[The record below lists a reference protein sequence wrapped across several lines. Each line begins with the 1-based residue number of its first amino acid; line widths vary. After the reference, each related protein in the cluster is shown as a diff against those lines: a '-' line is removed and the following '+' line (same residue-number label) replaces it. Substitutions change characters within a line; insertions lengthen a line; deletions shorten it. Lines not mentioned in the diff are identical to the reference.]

1 MSLCV
6 RRLRGAQALGGRWRN
21 GVRGAGGGGAA
32 AAGRVR
38 EEVRPHDIGW
48 PSELNPHLFY
58 PTPLKNLVPSGSS
71 SSFTRHKSA
80 NNRQC
85 PSVNGKEKAQRHLR
99 STMAP
104 LRTKVYTS
112 KPHSSHVPCTS
123 VGCVYPLGRDAWH
136 LSSAQIDCFRSL
148 FEPGVC
154 RTPYQAVSFPIPG
167 TQHGIL
173 AFHPS
178 KEMQA
183 SSIPGS
189 NPPDM
194 EQLLAVMHAKLS
206 EELPNFLL
214 KTMDYSIYKKDVEFV
229 SNVLHIHTR
238 GVMLYQLL
246 LTLSRFLFLS
256 YLSNARV
263 SILKLTSHPETSSI
277 QARWAISGLPLHTLL
292 LHFYRNDKTELYKS
306 FDAHSTFYLASDGLI
321 RLHKLERVMPS
332 QPLTVPK
339 KTLLTA
345 ALVALGLGE
354 DRPALNL
361 LSSPKASP
369 KL

>member
-1 MSLCV
+1 MSVCV

-21 GVRGAGGGGAA
+21 GVRGAAV
-32 AAGRVR
+32 GRVR
-38 EEVRPHDIGW
+38 EGTRPHDVSW
-48 PSELNPHLFY
+48 PPELNPRLFY
-58 PTPLKNLVPSGSS
+58 PSPLKNLLPTTTT
-71 SSFTRHKSA
+71 SSFTRPTSA
-80 NNRQC
+80 NNGEW
-85 PSVNGKEKAQRHLR
+85 PSVNGWEKHQRHLP

-104 LRTKVYTS
+104 LRTKVSAS
-112 KPHSSHVPCTS
+112 KSHSSNVPCSS
-123 VGCVYPLGRDAWH
+123 VSCVYPVGSDAWH
-136 LSSAQIDCFRSL
+136 FTCAQLDCFRSL

-154 RTPYQAVSFPIPG
+154 RTPYQAVALPIPG
-167 TQHGIL
+167 TPHGIL

-178 KEMQA
+178 EEMQA
-183 SSIPGS
+183 SSVPG
-189 NPPDM
+189 NNQPDM
-194 EQLLAVMHAKLS
+194 EQQLAVMHAKLR
-206 EELPNFLL
+206 EELPDFLL
-214 KTMDYSIYKKDVEFV
+214 KTMDYSLYRKDVEFV

-238 GVMLYQLL
+238 GILLYRLL

-256 YLSNARV
+256 YLSNAHV
-263 SILKLTSHPETSSI
+263 SILKLTSHPETCSI

-292 LHFYRNDKTELYKS
+292 FHFYRNDKTELYKS

-321 RLHKLERVMPS
+321 RLHKLEWVMPS

-339 KTLLTA
+339 KTLLAA

-354 DRPALNL
+354 NRPALNL